1 MYNSTPHLI
10 RAFSALYII
19 AQSTIIHAQ
28 RNGTDTLTTT
38 IVSHEQWQ
46 QSTVIDYKT
55 CETFPWTGIYD
66 FPPDSSFTQFPV
78 LDQPYGYVT
87 ISTIPGTSV
96 IKSEDGV
103 RFYRTYFNV
112 DSLATITQCRL
123 RVFVDDDIAIYI
135 NGTLVAQE
143 SSGTFYNYKG
153 APHDLMLYNF
163 GPHHNGYNV
172 GDWFDYVTML
182 QTNSFFK
189 EGRNELLV
197 AVRNKR
203 NDLGGFSF
211 RMDYDYVIDPQWV
224 GIDELDHFANAFQV
238 FPNPSDS
245 WIKITTTDIMTPS
258 SVSLYNAKGLIIY
271 DKVETDFPLSIDLK
285 SFPKGIYHL
294 FIRNSHYTFTKKLI
308 RQ

>member
-1 MYNSTPHLI
+1 MYNSTLYFLS
-10 RAFSALYII
+10 AFIGSLFFFFCPDVN
-19 AQSTIIHAQ
+19 AQP
-28 RNGTDTLTTT
+28 NGNDTLTTT

-55 CETFPWTGIYD
+55 CETFPWSGIHD
-66 FPPDSSFTQFPV
+66 FPPDSSFILFPV

-112 DSLATITQCRL
+112 DSLATIIQCRL

-135 NGTLVAQE
+135 NDTLVAQE
-143 SSGTFYNYKG
+143 SSGTFYNHKG

-189 EGRNELLV
+189 EGRNKLLV

-224 GIDELDHFANAFQV
+224 GIDELDQFANAFQV

-245 WIKITTTDIMTPS
+245 WIYITATDIMKPS
-258 SVSLYNAKGLIIY
+258 SVSIYNAKGLMIY
-271 DKVETDFPLSIDLK
+271 DNVESDFPLSIDLK
-285 SFPKGIYHL
+285 SFPTGIYHL
-294 FIRNSHYTFTKKLI
+294 FIRNSQYTFTKKLI